1 MHVVVIGAVALGPK
15 AASRFKRLMP
25 EARVTMIDQAPRIS
39 YGGCGIPFYI
49 SGEIG
54 RIEELQA
61 TPYGIVRDAD
71 FFKTNKGVDVLVN
84 TKATAIDRKAKTVK
98 IKNLGTG
105 EESSLTYD
113 KLVLAMGSSPMRLPV
128 EGIDL
133 NGVTAC
139 TNLEE
144 AEYIKNNVE
153 KGQVN
158 SAVIVGGGF
167 IGLEVAVALADM
179 WGIPT
184 SVVELAPHILPG
196 TLSPNL
202 AAMATADLEKNDIKV
217 YAGEKLLRFEGKDG
231 KVTKVITDKREIE
244 ADFVIMS
251 AGVKPNTDIAREAGI
266 ALTDRG
272 MIIVDEQ
279 MRTSDP
285 NIYSGGDCAVVRNL
299 VTGGHGWF
307 PLGSM
312 SNRQGR
318 IIGTNLAGGTARFPG
333 AVGSWAVKLFEQN
346 AAGAGLTLAAALRE
360 GYDAVSVHV
369 EQVNR
374 AHYYPGR
381 AMMAIELVVDKPSRR
396 VLGVQGFSADG
407 DGLLARINP
416 VAVLLGHNCGVE
428 DISNLEVAYSPPFSA
443 AMDVIN
449 VAGNAADNLLAGR
462 LKAMSA
468 LDFKKIWDTDAPNS
482 FTDDYYL
489 LDTRVARGAE
499 PFMQKYPE
507 FWHNIPTEEMR
518 KRIAEVPKDKPIVL
532 ICNTGLRSYD
542 VQLILN
548 EMGLHDSTSVS
559 GGMSGL
565 KLLGV
570 DLLEE

>member
-54 RIEELQA
+54 RIEDLQA
-61 TPYGIVRDAD
+61 TPYGIVRDPE
-71 FFKTNKGVDVLVN
+71 FFKINKGVDVLIN
-84 TKATAIDRKAKTVK
+84 TRATAIDRKGK
-98 IKNLGTG
+98 IVSIENLLTG
-105 EESSLTYD
+105 EKSSLNYD
-113 KLVLAMGSSPMRLPV
+113 KLVLGLGSSPNRLPI
-128 EGIDL
+128 EGMDL
-133 NGVTAC
+133 QGVTAC

-153 KGQVN
+153 KGRVN
-158 SAVIVGGGF
+158 NAVIVGGGF

-184 SVVELAPHILPG
+184 SVVEVAPHILPG
-196 TLSPNL
+196 TLSPTL
-202 AAMATADLEKNDIKV
+202 AGMATADLEANDIKI
-217 YAGEKLLRFEGKDG
+217 YAGEKLIRLEGENG
-231 KVTKVITDKREIE
+231 RVAKVITDRREIE
-244 ADFVIMS
+244 ADLVIMS
-251 AGVKPNTDIAREAGI
+251 AGVKPNTDIAREAGL

-279 MRTSDP
+279 LRTSDP
-285 NIYSGGDCAVVRNL
+285 DIYSGGDCAVVRNL
-299 VTGGHGWF
+299 VTGGPGWF

-318 IIGTNLAGGTARFPG
+318 VIGTNLAGGVSRFPG
-333 AVGSWAVKLFEQN
+333 AVGTWAVKLFEKS

-381 AMMAIELVVDKPSRR
+381 AMMAVELVVDKPSRR

-416 VAVLLGHNCGVE
+416 VAALLGRGCAVE
-428 DISNLEVAYSPPFSA
+428 DVSNLEVAYSPPFSA

-449 VAGNAADNLLAGR
+449 VAGNVADNLLAGR
-462 LKAMSA
+462 LKAMTL
-468 LDFKKIWDTDAPNS
+468 LDFKKLWDERDS
-482 FTDDYYL
+482 DDLYI

-499 PFMQKYPE
+499 EFVKKYPAL
-507 FWHNIPTEEMR
+507 WHNIPTEELR
-518 KRIAEVPKDKPIVL
+518 RRIDEVPKDRPIVL

-542 VQLILN
+542 VQVVLN
-548 EMGLHDSTSVS
+548 ELGVPDSTSVS
-559 GGMSGL
+559 GGMSGV
-565 KLLGV
+565 KLLGL
-570 DLLEE
+570 DLLHDE